1 LKADPSISSR
11 LYEALTA
18 RTVGLVLRDVANG
31 AFHVPGAGGVQP
43 LGFDDEQA
51 MLPIPASGFGGYRL
65 LAEYFT
71 LPERFNF
78 IRIAG
83 LAEALRR
90 MSASSCELF
99 VLLDRMEPLFESAL
113 DASQFRM
120 HCTPMANLFP
130 KVIDRVK
137 VDAAQTGH
145 HLVPDRNR
153 PLDFEIAA
161 VQSVVSFGAG
171 GARLSEVPPLY
182 RASPGD
188 SSETQQYFAVS
199 RQPRLMSTAAER
211 TGGRTN
217 YLGTECYISLSG
229 RSAMP
234 IEQLEVR

>member
-1 LKADPSISSR
+1 HMDALDLHLKADPSISSR

-31 AFHVPGAGGVQP
+31 AFHVPGPGGVQP
-43 LGFDDEQA
+43 LGFDDEQS

-99 VLLDRMEPLFESAL
+99 VLLDRMEPLFESAR
-113 DASQFRM
+113 DASEFTMQCM
-120 HCTPMANLFP
+120 PAWNLFP
-130 KVIDRVK
+130 TAIARAQVA
-137 VDAAQTGH
+137 AAQTAH
-145 HLVPDRNR
+145 HLVPDRSR
-153 PLDFEIAA
+153 PLDSEIAA
-161 VQSVVSFGAG
+161 PQSLVSFGAG
-171 GARLSEVPPLY
+171 GAPLSEGPPLY

-188 SSETQQYFAVS
+188 S
-199 RQPRLMSTAAER
+199 
-211 TGGRTN
+211 
-217 YLGTECYISLSG
+217 
-229 RSAMP
+229 
-234 IEQLEVR
+234 